1 MHRETLVYR
10 SFLKGQLEVEE
21 GEDQRYQAT
30 EARAVAV
37 SPAAADAAAEFASA
51 AVAIAAPCDDADR
64 TAGPRRTCIDRE
76 ATICPSHRTG
86 LIDLVCS

>member
-1 MHRETLVYR
+1 ME
-10 SFLKGQLEVEE
+10 G
-21 GEDQRYQAT
+21 GEDQRYQMLAT
-30 EARAVAV
+30 AARAVAA

-64 TAGPRRTCIDRE
+64 TADPRRNDWE
-76 ATICPSHRTG
+76 ATRCPSHRTG